1 MTLLLCLMLLF
12 APLDDPVSDEPTPEE
27 ESAAQLAKVRR
38 IYVDI
43 LTGGDEALKIRDLL
57 MTSLQSSKQFIVT
70 EDEDKADATLKGAG
84 DDQVFTDSFQSS
96 EGINAHTQIGGGGTA
111 STRNYTSSSSNHYGG
126 VSIGENESRRTEERK
141 HEAIATVRL
150 VSKDGDVIWSA
161 TAESLGGKFMGAGAD
176 VADKIAKR
184 LVTDYKAAKKLIA
197 KPEPAEPSKPATPK
211 AGPHNSP
218 PDSGRPPASW

>member
-1 MTLLLCLMLLF
+1 MPLILCTLLFF
-12 APLDDPVSDEPTPEE
+12 APFDDPTPEE

-57 MTSLQSSKQFIVT
+57 MTSLQSSKQFIIT
-70 EDEDKADATLKGAG
+70 EDEEKADATLKGSG
-84 DDQVFTDSFQSS
+84 DDQVFTDTFQASD
-96 EGINAHTQIGGGGTA
+96 GINAHSQIGGGSTA
-111 STRNYTSSSSNHYGG
+111 STRNYASSSSNRNVGM
-126 VSIGENESRRTEERK
+126 SIGENESRRTEERK

-161 TAESLGGKFMGAGAD
+161 TAESLGGKFMGASAD

-184 LVTDYKAAKKLIA
+184 LVTDYKAAKGS
-197 KPEPAEPSKPATPK
+197 SKPA
-211 AGPHNSP
+211 
-218 PDSGRPPASW
+218 PATN